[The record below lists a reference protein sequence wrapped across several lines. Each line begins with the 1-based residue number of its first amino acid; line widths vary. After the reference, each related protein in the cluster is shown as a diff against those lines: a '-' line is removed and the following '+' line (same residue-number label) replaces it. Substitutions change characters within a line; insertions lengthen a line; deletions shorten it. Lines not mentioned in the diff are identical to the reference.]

1 MKRMTDARR
10 CVLLAAMLI
19 AASPVA
25 ALAQGYAVRGGA
37 NINPDQFSVGAQ
49 YELGPISDRYW
60 LQPNADVGFG
70 DDARLVAFNLDIVGR
85 KQLTR
90 NSFWTGYA
98 GGGPAL
104 NRYALNGYS
113 ATEAGVNLVGGLMH
127 HRGLFTEVRL
137 GFLESPRF
145 RVGAGYAFGRKKA
158 SSTQRAAPRR
168 RK

>member
-1 MKRMTDARR
+1 VRRIMDAWRY
-10 CVLLAAMLI
+10 VLLAAMVI

-25 ALAQGYAVRGGA
+25 ALAQGYAIRSGA

-60 LQPNADVGFG
+60 LQPNGDVGFG
-70 DDARLVAFNLDIVGR
+70 DDATLVAVNLDVVYR
-85 KQLTR
+85 KQLSR
-90 NSFWTGYA
+90 NSIWTGYA

-104 NRYALNGYS
+104 NWYKLHGYS
-113 ATEAGVNLVGGLMH
+113 ATEPGVNLVGGLMH
-127 HRGLFTEVRL
+127 HSGLFTEVRL

-145 RVGAGYAFGRKKA
+145 RVGAGYAFGRTKA
-158 SSTQRAAPRR
+158 TTQRAAPRR